1 MPSEILAKR
10 IAALEVCR
18 QLHSHGELDDTLQ
31 PITKESFHALFN
43 ADEVP
48 PDAEDA
54 LIPWDTE
61 DPRPGTNKRR
71 QYYYKRVWQ
80 YMI

>member
-10 IAALEVCR
+10 VAALEVCR
-18 QLHSHGELDDTLQ
+18 QLHSQGELDDTLQ

-43 ADEVP
+43 TDEVP

-71 QYYYKRVWQ
+71 QYYYKRVW
-80 YMI
+80 

>member
-18 QLHSHGELDDTLQ
+18 QLHFHSELDDTLQ
-31 PITKESFHALFN
+31 PITKESFHALYS
-43 ADEVP
+43 ADEVL
-48 PDAEDA
+48 PDAEDS

-61 DPRPGTNKRR
+61 EPRPGTNKRR
-71 QYYYKRVWQ
+71 QYYYKRV
-80 YMI
+80 